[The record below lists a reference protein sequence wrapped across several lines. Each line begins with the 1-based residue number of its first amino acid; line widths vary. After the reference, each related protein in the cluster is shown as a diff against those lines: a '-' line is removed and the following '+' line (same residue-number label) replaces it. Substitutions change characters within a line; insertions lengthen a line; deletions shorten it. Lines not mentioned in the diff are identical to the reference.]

1 MNETNTPHTD
11 RISNVPTLPKSGNS
25 TKSGESDLVAAAWE
39 VLSRDPH
46 LRDNARLLQIEEQN
60 GTLVVAGRLSSF
72 YLMQVLQTVLGK
84 LDGVKSIEN
93 RIDVRWP
100 VAESER
106 TDSAEDDIK

>member
-11 RISNVPTLPKSGNS
+11 PISEVPTSPKSS
-25 TKSGESDLVAAAWE
+25 ESGLVAAAWKA
-39 VLSRDPH
+39 LSQDPH

-60 GTLVVAGRLSSF
+60 GTLVLAGRLSSF

-84 LDGVKSIEN
+84 LDGVKSLDN

-100 VAESER
+100 AAESEH
-106 TDSAEDDIK
+106 TDSDEGGIN